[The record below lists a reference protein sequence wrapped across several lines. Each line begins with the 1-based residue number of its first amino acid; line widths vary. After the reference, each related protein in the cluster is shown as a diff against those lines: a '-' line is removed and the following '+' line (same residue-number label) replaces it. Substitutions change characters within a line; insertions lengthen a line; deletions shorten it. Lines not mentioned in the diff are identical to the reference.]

1 MGARQE
7 VELGKLA
14 AARGSNSDVKAFG
27 NRMVQD
33 HTKAGAEL
41 MKVTSKLGITISIG
55 DEKPFKDLYDQLSK
69 LSGAE
74 FDRLYMSE
82 MVKRHTDT
90 QAGIDTFTGGANNP
104 DLKGWATSV
113 LPTVREHL
121 NMAKD
126 ISAKL

>member
-1 MGARQE
+1 
-7 VELGKLA
+7 
-14 AARGSNSDVKAFG
+14 
-27 NRMVQD
+27 
-33 HTKAGAEL
+33 
-41 MKVTSKLGITISIG
+41 
-55 DEKPFKDLYDQLSK
+55 
-69 LSGAE
+69 
-74 FDRLYMSE
+74 